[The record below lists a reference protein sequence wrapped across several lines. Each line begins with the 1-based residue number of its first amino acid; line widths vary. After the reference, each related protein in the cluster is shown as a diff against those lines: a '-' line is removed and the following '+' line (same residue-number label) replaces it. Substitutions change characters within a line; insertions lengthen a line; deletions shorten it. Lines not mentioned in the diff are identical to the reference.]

1 MRNRSYIGDGV
12 YASFDGINVVLELE
26 QGRAI
31 FLNKDNWSAL
41 LTFMATHEIALDGC
55 RVMSVPTEVFPD
67 VIAAL
72 DTLNKDMEQ
81 IQPTKN

>member
-12 YASFDGINVVLELE
+12 YASFDGTNVVLELE

-41 LTFMATHEIALDGC
+41 LTFMSDNKIALSGC
-55 RVMSVPTEVFPD
+55 RVMSVPTEVFPS
-67 VIAAL
+67 VIAAI
-72 DTLNKDMEQ
+72 DTLNENLEQ